1 MSGCHLSPALR
12 VHPVWHVSPLT
23 WRLRRDREDPQV
35 NSMSHVRT
43 WESVAAKPVKP
54 VLRWPSWPRALLQIV
69 WVDLALQTPGPT
81 RRKAVPGKQQLP
93 QREATHSSL
102 WTHPRTAFPHLCKRM
117 DGAFSSPLGSLHPP
131 QRTEKKTLPQP
142 HPNALRPATL
152 LVTAQG
158 APWRP
163 VGHLMQMKGWIP
175 QTRLG
180 PLCVPVEPR
189 VRHQGA
195 PEA

>member
-93 QREATHSSL
+93 QREATHSCCRLANPGPNYNLETAPSL
-102 WTHPRTAFPHLCKRM
+102 SGL
-117 DGAFSSPLGSLHPP
+117 GNSP
-131 QRTEKKTLPQP
+131 
-142 HPNALRPATL
+142 
-152 LVTAQG
+152 VC
-158 APWRP
+158 PWSCQ
-163 VGHLMQMKGWIP
+163 GHLPVLSAKGTGKIH
-175 QTRLG
+175 T
-180 PLCVPVEPR
+180 PLCLGL
-189 VRHQGA
+189 QA
-195 PEA
+195 N